1 MYPRGPGTPALIPT
15 SPHPPALQQHLP
27 AGPWHPKRQGSVPRT
42 KPVSPVP
49 GQCPQ
54 NGASVPRMRPVSPGQ
69 CHCPQFRAVPFPSS
83 GPGVVPT
90 LPSAH
95 GGRVLHPKCAS
106 PPPKAAQ
113 HPHVGF
119 VPSHSPTTPQAMGP
133 PSPQWWDRRPGVSP
147 KASPTRPAQLG
158 EPQTGGT
165 GAGGDRGAPPGWG
178 HRAACWV
185 ALVTPAPGQVGAG
198 ITPHGTWHRSPCPG
212 WLCRATQS
220 TAPRSTGGH
229 TAPVN
234 HW

>member
-95 GGRVLHPKCAS
+95 RGQVLHPKCAS
-106 PPPKAAQ
+106 PPPRAAQ

-119 VPSHSPTTPQAMGP
+119 VPSHSPPTPQAMGP

-165 GAGGDRGAPPGWG
+165 GAGGDRGPPPGLG
-178 HRAACWV
+178 TQGSLLGGTCHHRPRAGRGWHHPPWHVAQVTLPGV
-185 ALVTPAPGQVGAG
+185 ALQGHPKHSTTEHWG
-198 ITPHGTWHRSPCPG
+198 PHCSR
-212 WLCRATQS
+212 
-220 TAPRSTGGH
+220 
-229 TAPVN
+229 
-234 HW
+234 